1 MTEQTKTARER
12 IADEVHAYG
21 TAAANYHESGR
32 GLDSVDAIAATDRIL
47 TIIRTALLSEP
58 AVDAAAYQMDVTF
71 GESYSLSAAR
81 DVISAAWDSVMGEGS
96 EDSNEG

>member
-1 MTEQTKTARER
+1 MTEQTVREQV
-12 IADEVHAYG
+12 ADMLSDISKASERVLHLEE
-21 TAAANYHESGR
+21 N
-32 GLDSVDAIAATDRIL
+32 VDIIL

-96 EDSNEG
+96 E